1 MKNTE
6 VYEYLWRF
14 DYTFEGLPYYVYVH
28 SRTSLCSTTLM
39 FLSRKLHAR
48 VYSRVAPLERNS
60 VINRRIPVFT
70 VRQLKEIF
78 RQPGY
83 RNLASNLFYTDS
95 PY

>member
-1 MKNTE
+1 MKSHE

-14 DYTFEGLPYYVYVH
+14 DYTFAGLPYYVYVH
-28 SRTSLCSTTLM
+28 SRVSLCSSTLM
-39 FLSRKLHAR
+39 FLCRKLHAR
-48 VYSRVAPLERNS
+48 TFSRVLPLERNS
-60 VINRRIPVFT
+60 VIVRHIPVFT

-83 RNLASNLFYTDS
+83 RNLASNLFFTDS